1 MVRLS
6 EHHAMDC
13 SEFLLRS
20 VVCGASVAARRAR
33 AERGAAWRVR
43 DTGYTVC
50 CLFAWLTLFA
60 SFGGFRKEIEGRE

>member
-20 VVCGASVAARRAR
+20 VVCGASVAATR
-33 AERGAAWRVR
+33 EGRGAAWRVR
-43 DTGYTVC
+43 DTLPYRLYGLLYIC
-50 CLFAWLTLFA
+50 Y
-60 SFGGFRKEIEGRE
+60 

>member
-20 VVCGASVAARRAR
+20 VVCGASVAATREGR
-33 AERGAAWRVR
+33 EGPRGACVIG
-43 DTGYTVC
+43 DTAYRLYPVC
-50 CLFAWLTLFA
+50 CLFAILKVKFW
-60 SFGGFRKEIEGRE
+60 GFQRNQR